1 MVERQS
7 PELSLE
13 PDKIGERAV
22 KIHLSTWYEKMKQ
35 DGSASRLR
43 FEKYKSATTLR
54 EVKHKGGTWKD
65 MLWDFSRGYFDFRLS
80 SGASRTV

>member
-22 KIHLSTWYEKMKQ
+22 KIHLSTWYEKMKEQ
-35 DGSASRLR
+35 IAMRSPPTK
-43 FEKYKSATTLR
+43 F
-54 EVKHKGGTWKD
+54 
-65 MLWDFSRGYFDFRLS
+65 
-80 SGASRTV
+80 